1 LQMLFC
7 AFLLALWCKALIFST
22 KHRFLEKNIVSAL
35 FTINP
40 KVSFKSKNVKLFKE
54 IDKKFYLKLIKLF
67 SYRRYAAN
75 PSSCFYGRWLSPS
88 VKELSPQSGLLSK
101 ALRSSDKLSLQAAQ
115 AATALFRGAPAPRT
129 YTTHERMQST
139 NACKARTHA
148 KHERMQS
155 TNACKARTYA
165 KHERMQSTNAC
176 KARTH
181 AKHARIQSTHAY
193 KARTYAKHARMQS
206 THVCKARTHAKHARI
221 QSTHAYKART
231 HTKHARIQSTNACK
245 ARTHTKHARM
255 QSTNACK
262 ARTNAKH
269 ARTQSTHERKAR
281 TNAKHARTQSTHE
294 RKARTHTHSIQ
305 NPIKQIRLFILHII
319 GL

>member
-22 KHRFLEKNIVSAL
+22 KHRFLEKNLVSAL

-181 AKHARIQSTHAY
+181 AKHARTKHARIQSTHAC

-206 THVCKARTHAKHARI
+206 THACKARTHTKHARI

-231 HTKHARIQSTNACK
+231 HTKHE
-245 ARTHTKHARM
+245 RM
-255 QSTNACK
+255 QSTNAYK
-262 ARTNAKH
+262 ARTYAKHERMQNARTQSTHAKHAHAKH
-269 ARTQSTHERKAR
+269 ARTQSTH
-281 TNAKHARTQSTHE
+281 TQSTHAKHARTPTQS
-294 RKARTHTHSIQ
+294 KIQ
-305 NPIKQIRLFILHII
+305 SNKYASSYST
-319 GL
+319 

>member
-101 ALRSSDKLSLQAAQ
+101 ALRSSDSCHYKPRKRRQ
-115 AATALFRGAPAPRT
+115 LFSVGHQPHERIQRT
-129 YTTHERMQST
+129 NACKARTHAKHERMQST

-155 TNACKARTYA
+155 TNACKARTHA
-165 KHERMQSTNAC
+165 KHERMQSTHAYKARTHTKHARIQSTHAC

-193 KARTYAKHARMQS
+193 KARH
-206 THVCKARTHAKHARI
+206 
-221 QSTHAYKART
+221 
-231 HTKHARIQSTNACK
+231 ACK
-245 ARTHTKHARM
+245 ARTHTKHARTHERM
-255 QSTNACK
+255 QSTHERK

-281 TNAKHARTQSTHE
+281 TNAKHARTQSTHAHPLNP
-294 RKARTHTHSIQ
+294 KSNQTNTPLHTPHNWTVESP
-305 NPIKQIRLFILHII
+305 NTPL
-319 GL
+319 